1 MFSIELPSLDAVKGT
16 LDIQSTEDIEESCT
30 KLEEVKDSVG
40 KFRCISENENANEGS
55 NKDSDDD
62 DKDDAGVLFGAN
74 APLVLSIAVVGAL
87 LQLL

>member
-1 MFSIELPSLDAVKGT
+1 MFSIELPSLEAVKGT

-30 KLEEVKDSVG
+30 KLEDVKDSVG

-55 NKDSDDD
+55 NKDSDD